1 MYFNT
6 VADDDNQA
14 RRECL
19 NLTEAEADPSP
30 PIILAADDE
39 NKQFLC
45 KNGSVSLKVFTCS
58 HSGFPPELI
67 WRFNDKEITGFHPA
81 VNPVGQVSSF
91 PMANESASIYS
102 LTAILTRVTQVPM
115 LSRSDS
121 PFYNSE
127 SVLIVRPFNESQTKL
142 EPYNITCLT
151 FCTGN
156 NRTVC
161 QTKQYEVAGMF
172 KLTVFSEL

>member
-19 NLTEAEADPSP
+19 NLTEAEADRFP
-30 PIILAADDE
+30 PIVLAAADE

-45 KNGSVSLKVFTCS
+45 NNGSVSLKVFTCT
-58 HSGFPPELI
+58 HNGFPSNLI

-81 VNPVGQVSSF
+81 VNPVGQVSF
-91 PMANESASIYS
+91 PIANESASVYS
-102 LTAILTRVTQVPM
+102 LTAILTRVTQVPS
-115 LSRSDS
+115 LSRLDA

-127 SVLIVRPFNESQTKL
+127 SVLIVRPFNESQTEL

-151 FCTGN
+151 ICTGN
-156 NRTVC
+156 NRPVC
-161 QTKQYEVAGMF
+161 QTKKYEVAGMPG
-172 KLTVFSEL
+172 LNL